1 MRITAEVHLHPLLA
15 SLAVNEQ
22 GQPVGESLE
31 ESNDY
36 LALDAEMMKVGSL
49 QHASVAWET
58 AETLAIQMLSQRGKD
73 LKVLG
78 HLLHC
83 LQHDANGVRFALSL
97 RLLSQAL
104 DQPWWEHAYPFNGPR
119 GAKLRPRLFQQFTQ
133 RSVKLAAGLDFHNA
147 EDEFEACQSALTE
160 LQARA
165 EQLSLPGDALSDL
178 NRQLLA
184 QRPVQPSSAN
194 GGSTGGAQGAGGK
207 EAGSQESGSD
217 EQGSIPPGSHQG
229 NSSGTTQPAPSKM
242 PELRL
247 EAGNERSNRQTLL
260 KMADFLSEQS
270 PGEPLAYRLRR
281 YAVWSSIQ
289 ALPAS
294 KEAGKTELAPVSA
307 DRIADYRDALS
318 RSGDHE
324 LWQRIENS
332 LAVSPYWIEG
342 HRLSAGLAKQLGHP
356 LCADAIRDEAQ
367 RFVER
372 LPGIEKL
379 MFNNG
384 VGFVDDETQ
393 RWLYSNASGSGG
405 AAGSGGE
412 AWQAG
417 LEEARGAAES
427 GDIGAALKV
436 LDQGLS
442 AARSPRESTYWRLA
456 SADLLHENG
465 LESLAQQHYHT
476 LHKSVTELALEKWEP
491 SLVSR
496 LSAAVKDTH

>member
-1 MRITAEVHLHPLLA
+1 MRITAEVHLDPLLA
-15 SLAVNEQ
+15 SLAANEQ

-31 ESNDY
+31 ESSDY
-36 LALDAEMMKVGSL
+36 MALDAEMMKVGSL

-58 AETLAIQMLSQRGKD
+58 AEALAIQMLSQRGKD

-83 LQHDANGVRFALSL
+83 LQHDGNGVRFALSL
-97 RLLSQAL
+97 RLLSRAL
-104 DQPWWEHAYPFNGPR
+104 EQPWWEHAYPFNGPR

-133 RSVKLAAGLDFHNA
+133 RSVKLASGLDFHNA

-165 EQLSLPGDALSDL
+165 KQFSLPGDALSDL

-184 QRPVQPSSAN
+184 QRPVQPFSAS
-194 GGSTGGAQGAGGK
+194 GGSNAGVQSAGSK
-207 EAGSQESGSD
+207 ETGSQESGSN
-217 EQGSIPPGSHQG
+217 EQGSHQA
-229 NSSGTTQPAPSKM
+229 NSSGATQPAPAKA

-247 EAGNERSNRQTLL
+247 EAGNERSNRQALL

-294 KEAGKTELAPVSA
+294 KETGKTELAPVSA
-307 DRIADYRDALS
+307 DRIADYREALS
-318 RSGDHE
+318 RGGDHE

-356 LCADAIRDEAQ
+356 RCAEAIRDEAQ

-379 MFNNG
+379 TFNNG
-384 VGFVDDETQ
+384 AGFVDDETQ
-393 RWLYSNASGSGG
+393 RWLYSSASGGG
-405 AAGSGGE
+405 GTGGGGE
-412 AWQAG
+412 AWQVG
-417 LEEARGAAES
+417 LEEARGAVES

-476 LHKSVTELALEKWEP
+476 LHKTVTELALEQWEP

>member
-1 MRITAEVHLHPLLA
+1 MRITAESHLDPLLA
-15 SLAVNEQ
+15 SLAANEQ
-22 GQPVGESLE
+22 GHPVGESLD
-31 ESNDY
+31 ESSDY

-83 LQHDANGVRFALSL
+83 LQHDGNGVRFALSL
-97 RLLSQAL
+97 RLLTRAL
-104 DQPWWEHAYPFNGPR
+104 EQPWWEHAYPFNGPR
-119 GAKLRPRLFQQFTQ
+119 GSKLRPRLFQQFTQ
-133 RSVKLAAGLDFHNA
+133 RSVKLAAGLDFNNA
-147 EDEFEACQSALTE
+147 EDEFEACQNALTE

-165 EQLSLPGDALSDL
+165 EQCSLPSEALSDL

-184 QRPVQPSSAN
+184 QRPVQSSSSG
-194 GGSTGGAQGAGGK
+194 GGSNATQQGDRSKQAGGQDGGSHGSNDTNSAAATQSASAQG
-207 EAGSQESGSD
+207 
-217 EQGSIPPGSHQG
+217 
-229 NSSGTTQPAPSKM
+229 PAKA

-247 EAGNERSNRQTLL
+247 EAGNERSNRQALL

-289 ALPAS
+289 ALPVA
-294 KEAGKTELAPVSA
+294 KAGGKTELAPVSA
-307 DRIADYRDALS
+307 DRIAEYREALS
-318 RSGDHE
+318 RGGDNA

-332 LAVSPYWIEG
+332 LAVSPYWLEG

-356 LCADAIRDEAQ
+356 RCADAIRDEAQ

-372 LPGIEKL
+372 LPGIETL
-379 MFNNG
+379 TFNNAAE
-384 VGFVDDETQ
+384 FVDEETQ
-393 RWLYSNASGSGG
+393 RWLYSSTSGASG
-405 AAGSGGE
+405 AGSSGGE

-417 LEEARGAAES
+417 LEEARNAAES

-442 AARSPRESTYWRLA
+442 ASRSPRESAYWRLA
-456 SADLLHENG
+456 SADLLQENG

-476 LHKSVTELALEKWEP
+476 LHQSVTELALEQWEP
-491 SLVSR
+491 ALVSR
-496 LSAAVKDTH
+496 LKAAVKEAH

>member
-1 MRITAEVHLHPLLA
+1 MRITAEAHLDPLLA
-15 SLAVNEQ
+15 PLAGNEK
-22 GQPVGESLE
+22 GQPVGEPLE

-58 AETLAIQMLSQRGKD
+58 AETLAIQMFSQRGKD

-83 LQHDANGVRFALSL
+83 LQHDGNGVRFALSL
-97 RLLSQAL
+97 RLLRRAL
-104 DQPWWEHAYPFNGPR
+104 EQPWWEHAYPFNGPR

-147 EDEFEACQSALTE
+147 EDEYEACQTALAE
-160 LQARA
+160 LQARV
-165 EQLSLPGDALSDL
+165 EQDSLPVDALSEL
-178 NRQLLA
+178 SRQLEA
-184 QRPVQPSSAN
+184 KRPTQSS
-194 GGSTGGAQGAGGK
+194 S
-207 EAGSQESGSD
+207 SVSGSNAAQQQ
-217 EQGSIPPGSHQG
+217 ERPQAAGCHEAPQEASAYTSNQA
-229 NSSGTTQPAPSKM
+229 PAKA

-247 EAGNERSNRQTLL
+247 EAGNERSNRQALL

-281 YAVWSSIQ
+281 YAVWSAIQ
-289 ALPAS
+289 ALPAA
-294 KEAGKTELAPVSA
+294 KGEGKTELAPVSA
-307 DRIADYRDALS
+307 DRIADYREALA
-318 RSGDHE
+318 RGGDGE

-332 LAVSPYWIEG
+332 LAVSPYWLEG

-356 LCADAIRDEAQ
+356 RCAEAIRDEAQ

-372 LPGIEKL
+372 LPGIEAL
-379 MFNNG
+379 TFNNG
-384 VGFVDDETQ
+384 TRFVDDETQ
-393 RWLYSNASGSGG
+393 RWLYSSASGGSG
-405 AAGSGGE
+405 AASNGSD
-412 AWQAG
+412 AWQMG
-417 LEEARGAAES
+417 LEEARDAVEN

-442 AARSPRESTYWRLA
+442 TSRSPRESTYWRLA
-456 SADLLHENG
+456 SADLLHETG

-476 LHKSVTELALEKWEP
+476 LHQSVTELALEQWEP
-491 SLVSR
+491 ALVSR
-496 LSAAVKDTH
+496 LKAAVKETHS